1 MTGSRPNS
9 KRDRGAEKL
18 EARLD
23 LIHRQPDAA
32 SANATATGFHG
43 ANPSQLRRLYIG
55 RYAPEYLDRA
65 RLAGGQ
71 DLVGVFTAAWDSA
84 HPQARL
90 WTGTDLRCAR
100 EALGLSMVQLA
111 DWLPWKQSRISEAER
126 GLRRVPTWVAERVVS
141 LERARE
147 ALTESMLEHLEGA
160 AGAPLI
166 VHATDAGY
174 AAAHPTDP
182 PIPAAVQRV
191 AAALAASEW
200 GAQTGT
206 RPGIVLAD

>member
-1 MTGSRPNS
+1 VSTPANREDHDPGS
-9 KRDRGAEKL
+9 
-18 EARLD
+18 
-23 LIHRQPDAA
+23 
-32 SANATATGFHG
+32 NA
-43 ANPSQLRRLYIG
+43 
-55 RYAPEYLDRA
+55 
-65 RLAGGQ
+65 
-71 DLVGVFTAAWDSA
+71 GVVV
-84 HPQARL
+84 
-90 WTGTDLRCAR
+90 WTGADLRCAR

-200 GAQTGT
+200 EAQTGT